1 MASYIPNDV
10 ASKKALS
17 KKPKVKPVVSS
28 QKKLAKMMNKL

>member
-10 ASKKALS
+10 AAKKALS

-28 QKKLAKMMNKL
+28 QKKLAKHLKE